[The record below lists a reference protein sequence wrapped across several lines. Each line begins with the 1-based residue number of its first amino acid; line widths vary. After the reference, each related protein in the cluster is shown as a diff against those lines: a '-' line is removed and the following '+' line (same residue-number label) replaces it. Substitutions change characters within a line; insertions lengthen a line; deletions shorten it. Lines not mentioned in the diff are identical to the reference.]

1 MSGHRPFRTLAE
13 QVVATPEGRERVET
27 YRRLM
32 DAVITLHRLREERGL
47 TQVQV
52 AEVLDVTQGNVSRLE
67 RSGDLYVSTLSRYVA
82 ALGGHLELTA
92 VFPDQVVPLDLPS
105 GGRAA

>member
-52 AEVLDVTQGNVSRLE
+52 AEVLDVAQGNVSRLE
-67 RSGDLYVSTLSRYVA
+67 RSEDLYVSTLSRYVA

-92 VFPDQVVPLDLPS
+92 VFPDHVVPLDLPS

>member
-67 RSGDLYVSTLSRYVA
+67 RSEDLYVSTLSRYVA

>member
-1 MSGHRPFRTLAE
+1 
-13 QVVATPEGRERVET
+13 
-27 YRRLM
+27 M
-32 DAVITLHRLREERGL
+32 DAAITLHRLREERGL

-52 AEVLDVTQGNVSRLE
+52 AEALDVTQGNVSRLE

-92 VFPDQVVPLDLPS
+92 VFPDQVVPHGVA
-105 GGRAA
+105 GGRGTCSLREDVARAYPWSKKSASTRGMT

>member
-67 RSGDLYVSTLSRYVA
+67 RSEDLYVSTLSRYVA
-82 ALGGHLELTA
+82 AVGGHLELTA

>member
-1 MSGHRPFRTLAE
+1 MSGHRPFRILTE

-67 RSGDLYVSTLSRYVA
+67 RSEDLYVSTLSRYVA

>member
-67 RSGDLYVSTLSRYVA
+67 RSEDLYVSTLSRYVA

-105 GGRAA
+105 GGRAS